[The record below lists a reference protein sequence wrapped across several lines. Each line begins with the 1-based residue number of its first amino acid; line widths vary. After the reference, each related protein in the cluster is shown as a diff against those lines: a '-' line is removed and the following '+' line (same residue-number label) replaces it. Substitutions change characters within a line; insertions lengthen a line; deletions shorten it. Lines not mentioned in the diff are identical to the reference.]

1 MLSKA
6 GAMSNPYEFREVM
19 KAAVGYSDRTVE
31 QVLASQKAKGA
42 KGKGKTGKSPTPPSS
57 STPRQSEVEKMKALF
72 AKGNPDQ
79 PPVNG

>member
-31 QVLASQKAKGA
+31 QVLAAQKSKTA
-42 KGKGKTGKSPTPPSS
+42 KGKAGKKSAPRPSS
-57 STPRQSEVEKMKALF
+57 SPRQSEVEKMKALL
-72 AKGNPDQ
+72 AKGNPS
-79 PPVNG
+79 PPPPEG